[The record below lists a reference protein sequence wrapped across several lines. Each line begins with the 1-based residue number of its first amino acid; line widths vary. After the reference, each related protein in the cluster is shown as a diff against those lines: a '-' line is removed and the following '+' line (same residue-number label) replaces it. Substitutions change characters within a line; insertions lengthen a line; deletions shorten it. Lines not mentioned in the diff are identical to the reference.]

1 MDGVAPQNGTKKD
14 IPDAITDNLPVSVL
28 CQGVA
33 KVNFYQASV
42 LSQTIERIER
52 HTDAFPFFV
61 ANGISLSLALS
72 KALLFYMQDME
83 TLERTLTERETIEK
97 FLAFLYHIYTGQTNY
112 RSETGWKQ
120 LSEKSYRSRNSR
132 KQPG

>member
-52 HTDAFPFFV
+52 HTDAFPFLV
-61 ANGISLSLALS
+61 ANGISLIFGPVKSLAILY
-72 KALLFYMQDME
+72 AGYGD
-83 TLERTLTERETIEK
+83 LERTLTERETIEK
-97 FLAFLYHIYTGQTNY
+97 FLAFLYHIYTGQN
-112 RSETGWKQ
+112 K
-120 LSEKSYRSRNSR
+120 LS
-132 KQPG
+132 